1 MYLSFE
7 EFAMASYAPQ
17 DYLVYFAILLAILWF
32 FSNIFFKRIK
42 FDDKFLLLAAPY
54 IVLGVAL
61 RMLPDVGV
69 VERSQLW
76 NITPGVYIV
85 TIAAG
90 LVSVG
95 LGLLVKRLLGI
106 EYWKFPLAIGTLLAL
121 FAMYNIA
128 NHVNHPVRILY
139 PFGLA
144 AVITGVIYLAS
155 GASSTTAIFRRR
167 SNIAIIF
174 AHLLDGSATFIGID
188 FYRFTEEHLLPD
200 YLISLAGSAFVM
212 IPLKIVVVLPVL
224 YFVEKWRIDEGEG
237 KTQEYYILKFVLFIL
252 GFGPGLRDAILP
264 GTLV

>member
-1 MYLSFE
+1 
-7 EFAMASYAPQ
+7 MAEYTPQ
-17 DYLVYFAILLAILWF
+17 DYLIYFAILLVVLWF
-32 FSNIFFKRIK
+32 FTNVFFKRIK
-42 FDDKFLLLAAPY
+42 FDDKFLLLASPY
-54 IVLGVAL
+54 IVFGVTL
-61 RMLPDVGV
+61 RMLSDVGV

-85 TIAAG
+85 TVAAG

-95 LGLLVKRLLGI
+95 VGLLIERRTSV
-106 EYWKFPLAIGTLLAL
+106 EYWKFPLAVGAVLAL
-121 FAMYNIA
+121 ITTYNLA
-128 NHVNHPVRILY
+128 VHVNHPVRILY

-155 GASSTTAIFRRR
+155 GASSATAIFRRR

-188 FYRFTEEHLLPD
+188 FYHFTEEHLLPD
-200 YLISLAGSAFVM
+200 FLISLAGSAFIM
-212 IPLKIVVVLPVL
+212 IPLKIVVVLPIL
-224 YFVEKWRIDEGEG
+224 YLVERWRIEEGAD

-264 GTLV
+264 GTLG